1 MRPAILSWPGN
12 TPLRRVAEVAVA
24 GKILV
29 FFGMIATG
37 KSYLAAAWA
46 RHHGCTYY
54 NSDRVRKELAG
65 LVPESRQAAAVDEG
79 IYSREFSRR
88 TYDQLLIL
96 AEQDL
101 AVNPG
106 ICVVLDGS
114 YQARSERQR
123 VRERLE
129 VKARVLF
136 VHCICAEEVM
146 RERMEQRQRDPQ
158 AVSDGRWEVY
168 LQQKVKFEMPSGLRP
183 EQLLTIDTSQTLD
196 ALLILIDEWVVK
208 VETQAVV

>member
-1 MRPAILSWPGN
+1 
-12 TPLRRVAEVAVA
+12 VVEVATA
-24 GKILV
+24 GKVLV

-46 RHHGCTYY
+46 SRHGCAYY

-65 LVPESRQAAAVDEG
+65 LVPESRQAAAVDQG
-79 IYSREFSRR
+79 IYSQEFSRR

-96 AEQDL
+96 AQQDL
-101 AVNPG
+101 AANHG
-106 ICVVLDGS
+106 GCVVLDGS

-123 VRERLE
+123 VRESLAG
-129 VKARVLF
+129 KARVFF
-136 VHCICAEEVM
+136 VHCICPEEVM
-146 RERMEQRQRDPQ
+146 RERMEQRQHDPQ

-168 LQQKVKFEMPSGLRP
+168 LQQKARFEMPSELKV
-183 EQLLTIDTSQTLD
+183 EQLLTIDTNQTLD
-196 ALLILIDEWVVK
+196 TLLILLDEWMVR

>member
-1 MRPAILSWPGN
+1 MV
-12 TPLRRVAEVAVA
+12 VASKV
-24 GKILV
+24 LV

-46 RHHGCTYY
+46 RHHGCAYY

-65 LVPESRQAAAVDEG
+65 LVPESRQAAAVDQG

-101 AVNPG
+101 DANPG
-106 ICVVLDGS
+106 ACVVLDGS
-114 YQARSERQR
+114 YQDRGERQR
-123 VRERLE
+123 VQEGLAG
-129 VKARVLF
+129 KARVLF
-136 VHCICAEEVM
+136 VHCICPEEVM
-146 RERMEQRQRDPQ
+146 RKRMEQRQQDPQ

-168 LQQKVKFEMPSGLRP
+168 LQQKVRFELPSELRP
-183 EQLLTIDTSQTLD
+183 EQLITINTNQALD
-196 ALLILIDEWVVK
+196 ALLILIDEWVMR
-208 VETQAVV
+208 VETQAVA

>member
-1 MRPAILSWPGN
+1 MAAASK
-12 TPLRRVAEVAVA
+12 V
-24 GKILV
+24 LV

-46 RHHGCTYY
+46 RQHGCAYY

-65 LVPESRQAAAVDEG
+65 LAPESRQAAAVDQG

-101 AVNPG
+101 EVNPG
-106 ICVVLDGS
+106 ACVALDGS
-114 YQARSERQR
+114 YQARCERQR
-123 VRERLE
+123 VQERLAL
-129 VKARVLF
+129 KARVLF

-168 LQQKVKFEMPSGLRP
+168 LQQKAKFEMPSELRP
-183 EQLLTIDTSQTLD
+183 EQLLTIDTNQTLD
-196 ALLILIDEWVVK
+196 ALLILLDEWVAK
-208 VETQAVV
+208 VETQAVA

>member
-1 MRPAILSWPGN
+1 M
-12 TPLRRVAEVAVA
+12 PLRRVAEVAVA
-24 GKILV
+24 SKVLV

-46 RHHGCTYY
+46 RKHGCAYY

-65 LVPESRQAAAVDEG
+65 LVPESRQAAAVDQG

-96 AEQDL
+96 AERDL
-101 AVNPG
+101 EAKTG
-106 ICVVLDGS
+106 ACVVLDGS

-123 VRERLE
+123 VQGRLAA
-129 VKARVLF
+129 KARVLF

-146 RERMEQRQRDPQ
+146 RKRMEQRQQDPQ

-168 LQQKVKFEMPSGLRP
+168 LQQKAKFEMPSELRL
-183 EQLLTIDTSQTLD
+183 EQLLTIDTNQTLD
-196 ALLILIDEWVVK
+196 ALLILLDEWVVK
-208 VETQAVV
+208 VGTQAVA